1 MMLKLYN
8 TLTRKKQPFKSIKAG
23 KVGMYTCGPTVYWYQ
38 HIGNLRSYIFSD
50 VLKRVLKY
58 GGYKVDHVINVTDV
72 GHLTS
77 DADSGE
83 DKLEKAAASE
93 GRSAKDIADYYF
105 KVFREDFEKLN
116 IIEPSIWSKA
126 TEHIREQITLITKLE
141 EKGYTYETSDG
152 IYFDTSKYK
161 DYGKLSR
168 KDIAGL
174 EAGKRSEMREKKNAT
189 DFALWKFSEEP
200 GKRQQ
205 EWDSPWGVGFPGWHI
220 ECSAMSMNYL
230 GETFDIHTG
239 GEDHIGVHHENE
251 IAQSECATGK
261 TFVNYWM
268 HGAFL
273 ILKGGKMSKSS
284 GDILTIAQLEEKGFD
299 PMAYRYFIY
308 SAHYRKPLTWSL
320 EGLKSAQNAYKKAKN
335 VVASLEDDGKENKK
349 YLKDFEKAINDDLD
363 MPGAIAV
370 LWGLLRDDKAEGKVG
385 AIKKMEEV
393 LGLRLFEKAV
403 FRVPAEIREIAEER
417 TKARADKDWKKSDKL
432 RDKLEKEGWKIKDS
446 GDDFELEKL

>member
-1 MMLKLYN
+1 
-8 TLTRKKQPFKSIKAG
+8 
-23 KVGMYTCGPTVYWYQ
+23 
-38 HIGNLRSYIFSD
+38 
-50 VLKRVLKY
+50 
-58 GGYKVDHVINVTDV
+58 
-72 GHLTS
+72 
-77 DADSGE
+77 
-83 DKLEKAAASE
+83 
-93 GRSAKDIADYYF
+93 
-105 KVFREDFEKLN
+105 
-116 IIEPSIWSKA
+116 
-126 TEHIREQITLITKLE
+126 
-141 EKGYTYETSDG
+141 
-152 IYFDTSKYK
+152 
-161 DYGKLSR
+161 
-168 KDIAGL
+168 
-174 EAGKRSEMREKKNAT
+174 
-189 DFALWKFSEEP
+189 
-200 GKRQQ
+200 
-205 EWDSPWGVGFPGWHI
+205 
-220 ECSAMSMNYL
+220 
-230 GETFDIHTG
+230 
-239 GEDHIGVHHENE
+239 
-251 IAQSECATGK
+251 
-261 TFVNYWM
+261 
-268 HGAFL
+268 
-273 ILKGGKMSKSS
+273 MSKSS